1 MMIAKDTQFSV
12 VKAFVHW
19 YLLMCAGMLA
29 GGGVLMLLAEL
40 SPLFI
45 FGKGNELFSGV
56 VAIAGLAWVVWTV
69 RYIGRRGERYTKRV
83 VPMAAGDRAVGGAAT
98 GWSVHPFLTDPED
111 NDYAAWSS
119 CESSVVV
126 AHHH

>member
-19 YLLMCAGMLA
+19 YLLMCAGLLA
-29 GGGVLMLLAEL
+29 GGYVLPLLANL

-56 VAIAGLAWVVWTV
+56 VAIAGLAWVVWTIW
-69 RYIGRRGERYTKRV
+69 YIGRGAYRHGNLSYVVRV
-83 VPMAAGDRAVGGAAT
+83 VDIALAAIAAIGTVLLVVLRSGAACC
-98 GWSVHPFLTDPED
+98 DD
-111 NDYAAWSS
+111 D
-119 CESSVVV
+119 
-126 AHHH
+126 